1 MITKEQIK
9 ALPTFPWDRAAYDAH
24 QALNQSGSKEILR
37 SPGHY
42 KAYLDG
48 AKKETP
54 ALRIGSLTHLFCLQ
68 PDLFASQVITLPD
81 DAPKKPTEKQRTA
94 KKPTPATL
102 EAIAWWDNFD
112 QVSQGKTVADRDEL
126 EEAMRA
132 GKALNDELKHWGI
145 TPLATELCLAT
156 TYDGIKMKSQLDM
169 ITTDGWI
176 IDLKTFGDYITPRNV
191 LATTYKRGYHL
202 QAAFY
207 CLMYKQTFG
216 VRPQGFKMICAE
228 KAAPNATGCFELS
241 SQLIAE
247 GGVLLAQAIEAYKA
261 CTAFDSYPTYPK
273 QIHTLQPY
281 PTKGEADAI
290 TFA

>member
-1 MITKEQIK
+1 
-9 ALPTFPWDRAAYDAH
+9 
-24 QALNQSGSKEILR
+24 
-37 SPGHY
+37 
-42 KAYLDG
+42 
-48 AKKETP
+48 
-54 ALRIGSLTHLFCLQ
+54 
-68 PDLFASQVITLPD
+68 
-81 DAPKKPTEKQRTA
+81 
-94 KKPTPATL
+94 
-102 EAIAWWDNFD
+102 
-112 QVSQGKTVADRDEL
+112 
-126 EEAMRA
+126 
-132 GKALNDELKHWGI
+132 
-145 TPLATELCLAT
+145 
-156 TYDGIKMKSQLDM
+156 M

-216 VRPQGFKMICAE
+216 ERPQGFKMICAE

-247 GGVLLAQAIEAYKA
+247 GGVLLTQAIEAYKA

-281 PTKGEADAI
+281 PTKGEAEAI